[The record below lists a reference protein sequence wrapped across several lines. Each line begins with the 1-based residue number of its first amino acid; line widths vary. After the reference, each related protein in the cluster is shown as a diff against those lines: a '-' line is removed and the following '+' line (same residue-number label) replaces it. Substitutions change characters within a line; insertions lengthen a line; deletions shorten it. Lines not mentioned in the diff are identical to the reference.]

1 MNEFNLNRP
10 GTSARLVLL
19 PDFSFDR
26 LAALLGQSG
35 WKLVSQ
41 VAAPIVAGEPEHA
54 VFERGAHDRLV
65 YTFNPV
71 CRFRVLDTSEG
82 GALDAALPLADVAAV
97 ASWLASADER
107 TLLLGILAAAQLGDA
122 SLAPQVDALRGHSR
136 RALAQAAQRAS
147 TELQPAVPADTAR
160 AASLLGIEVL
170 KTHLVPLLQALAR
183 DHDGRIA
190 ARLQPQE
197 SDFMRAFTPSAATA
211 AIDAYASAP
220 PARVAS
226 ADGSELE
233 MALAPAGML
242 ADDNEL
248 SRQFPS
254 GYRSIAHL
262 LAPQRVW
269 ARWKYM
275 RPGEKS
281 GMAYDGLVWLDERWV
296 WFSKPYRALSA

>member
-1 MNEFNLNRP
+1 MNESNLNRS
-10 GTSARLVLL
+10 GMRARLVLL
-19 PDFSFDR
+19 PEFTFDR
-26 LAALLGQSG
+26 LTALLGQSG
-35 WKLVSQ
+35 WNLVSQ
-41 VAAPIVAGEPEHA
+41 VAAPIIAGEPEHA
-54 VFERGAHDRLV
+54 VFERGAHGRLV
-65 YTFNPV
+65 YTFNPA
-71 CRFRVLDTSEG
+71 CRFRILDTSDSG
-82 GALDAALPLADVAAV
+82 VLVTALPLADVATV

-107 TLLLGILAAAQLGDA
+107 TLLLGILAAAQLGDP
-122 SLAPQVDALRGHSR
+122 SLAPQVDALRSHSR
-136 RALAQAAQRAS
+136 RALAQAAQRTS
-147 TELQPAVPADTAR
+147 TVLQPAVPSDTAQV
-160 AASLLGIEVL
+160 ASLLGIEVL

-183 DHDGRIA
+183 DPDGRVA
-190 ARLQPQE
+190 ATLQPHE
-197 SDFMRAFTPSAATA
+197 SDFTSAFTPAAAPA
-211 AIDAYASAP
+211 AISAYASAP
-220 PARVAS
+220 QARVAS

-233 MALAPAGML
+233 IALAPAGML

-269 ARWKYM
+269 ARWKYV